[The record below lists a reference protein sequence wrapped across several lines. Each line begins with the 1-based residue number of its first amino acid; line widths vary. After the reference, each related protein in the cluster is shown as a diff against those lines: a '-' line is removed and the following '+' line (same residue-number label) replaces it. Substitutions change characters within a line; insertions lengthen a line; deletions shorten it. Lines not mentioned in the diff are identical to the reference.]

1 MITIKNYN
9 FDYYRYLLVTSS
21 ILLFSIL
28 LKTFDKRPY
37 VLIETMLLTLG
48 VLFSFIYL
56 VNSACKLP
64 RQSRYFLF
72 FILYLLLYNLIIV
85 FLRPFEV
92 DVSFYDTLFFSIQEF
107 RISTLGYFLPLLFLP
122 LAIMSIKK
130 LLIFLLF

>member
-107 RISTLGYFLPLLFLP
+107 RISTLGYFLPLLF
-122 LAIMSIKK
+122 
-130 LLIFLLF
+130 